1 MSWKIYYSLDRLI
14 NEAKRLAD
22 RSQTISFDLFDT
34 LLIRRIHDP
43 DLVKLP
49 VARYIASLAQTRGI
63 KKSWQTV
70 QKLRDQIEQRQ
81 RQETGETFDDHEAS
95 YPVFMKSLLQKL
107 FKEHYRDNLL
117 DVVTSYELKME
128 SSMLVPRRQLAEWLA
143 ELHQRGKQILIISDV
158 YLPSEHLKILIDKAG
173 LLSFVDEII
182 SSADTF
188 LAKASGKAFPLIEKR
203 FALDKSSWMH
213 IGDNPISDGVRASEF
228 GLRALVLRDAREK
241 HRKSIIKRY
250 YNYGMGRPFYRGR
263 ALQQLML
270 SYEGENIEQSD
281 LYVEGYNFI
290 GPMVGAFVQHIAE
303 ECRRLG
309 LSKIFFLSRE
319 GYTFKKVWEKCTP
332 LLYPDAN
339 LPEIEYLY
347 VSRMALAGANCAVD
361 GLTQTSVSIAFLPAG
376 NRDFR
381 DIARIF
387 KLDLEKVI
395 PYLSRYKLTQD
406 SCLSPLHEGY
416 EQKYSIRLLELLEDE
431 SFQEE
436 VRRQTLPANEALSRY
451 LEDVS
456 FFTHDQVAIVDI
468 GWLGTIQRFLYNS
481 VKHRQDCPRLHGF
494 LFGATRGIAFP
505 DDLKNDIQGVVYD
518 RNRFDLSASCILYAR
533 DVFEEACRAPYPTL
547 DGYELS
553 EDGYKLKFRDTT
565 DSVGRAEE
573 IQDDYFAPL
582 QQGIIDSAE
591 RFGAASA
598 LLGYSLADYRP
609 WLNYLIVAK
618 LAFPKSSEIATIR
631 HKHHLD
637 DFHGTHIPSKTKT
650 IKQLW
655 DSRLTN
661 LRLNPL
667 LRLRYFWRHVR
678 SVIKS

>member
-1 MSWKIYYSLDRLI
+1 M
-14 NEAKRLAD
+14 AD

-49 VARYIASLAQTRGI
+49 VAHYIASLAQTSGI

-81 RQETGETFDDHEAS
+81 RQETGETFDDHEAC
-95 YPVFMKSLLQKL
+95 YPVFMKSLLQEL

-143 ELHQRGKQILIISDV
+143 ELHQRGKQIFIISDV
-158 YLPSEHLKILIDKAG
+158 YLPSEYLKILLDKAG
-173 LLSFVDEII
+173 LLSLVDEVI

-188 LAKASGKAFPLIEKR
+188 LAKASGKAFPFIEKR
-203 FALDKSSWMH
+203 FGLDKSSWMH
-213 IGDNPISDGVRASEF
+213 IGDNPISDGLRASEF

-241 HRKSIIKRY
+241 QRKSIIKRY
-250 YNYGMGRPFYRGR
+250 YNYGKGRPFYRGR

-270 SYEGENIEQSD
+270 PYESENVEQPD

-290 GPMVGAFVQHIAE
+290 GPMVGAFVQHIAD

-309 LSKIFFLSRE
+309 LSRIFFLSRE

-332 LLYPDAN
+332 LLYPDEN

-347 VSRMALAGANCAVD
+347 VSRMALAGASCAVE
-361 GLTQTSVSIAFLPAG
+361 GLTQMSVSIAFLPAG

-387 KLDLEKVI
+387 KLDLENLI
-395 PYLSRYKLTQD
+395 PHLSRYKLTQD

-436 VRRQTLPANEALSRY
+436 VKRQTLPANEALSRY

-481 VKHRQDCPRLHGF
+481 VKHRKDCPRLHGF
-494 LFGATRGIAFP
+494 LFGSTRGIPFS

-553 EDGYKLKFRDTT
+553 DNGYKLQFRDTT
-565 DSVGRAEE
+565 DSVGRAEK

-598 LLGYSLADYRP
+598 LLGYCFDDYRP
-609 WLNYLIVAK
+609 WLNYVVLTK
-618 LAFPKSSEIATIR
+618 LAFPKSAEIANIR

-637 DFHGTHIPSKTKT
+637 DFHGTHMPANKNNKT

-655 DSRLTN
+655 DCGQFN
-661 LRLNPL
+661 LRFNPL
-667 LRLRYFWRHVR
+667 LRIRYFWRHVR
-678 SVIKS
+678 SVIKN